1 MISERA
7 FNRIDFPD
15 PVSPVTV
22 VKPDRKSIS
31 RLSINV
37 KFFMSILVNKTI
49 LIYCIKILI
58 YRKLFHL
65 FEKKEINN

>member
-1 MISERA
+1 MHFFELSLSRFCEPLLPVISERA

-22 VKPDRKSIS
+22 VKPERKSIS

-37 KFFMSILVNKTI
+37 KFIVLK
-49 LIYCIKILI
+49 Y
-58 YRKLFHL
+58 
-65 FEKKEINN
+65 

>member
-37 KFFMSILVNKTI
+37 KFFMSIFVNKRI

-65 FEKKEINN
+65 FEKKGDK